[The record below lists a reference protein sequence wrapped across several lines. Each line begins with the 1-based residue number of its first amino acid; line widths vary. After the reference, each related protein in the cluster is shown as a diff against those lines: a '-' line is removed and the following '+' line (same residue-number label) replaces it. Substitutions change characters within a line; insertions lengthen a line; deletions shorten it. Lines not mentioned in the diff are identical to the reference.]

1 MGNTENVI
9 AEAQAALRRG
19 DPASAVS
26 ALKTANFENLVD
38 DEAVLRNFHQ
48 TLVMAEIQ
56 VAAAQDANAQGWWKV
71 FGLDRHHSSVQDV
84 RRAFKRLAAIVHPD
98 KCQLPDAA
106 GSFDALH
113 CGLEVLLEEIDRPDS
128 NRKRRKT
135 NHDNDNDNDNN
146 HVYAWWTEWEQDH
159 QDKSHKT
166 NSKSPDDGSECL
178 LRAIEDLE
186 KMSTAD
192 LRAHIRRIQN
202 EILTPVN
209 KLPQKQSR
217 TLPELQSAMVRAR
230 RVLASKLDQDQQR
243 SLSLGD
249 GGFIIG

>member
-26 ALKTANFENLVD
+26 ALKPAKVEKFVD
-38 DEAVLRNFHQ
+38 NKTILRNYHQ

-56 VAAAQDANAQGWWKV
+56 VVAAQDDNAQGWWKV

-98 KCQLPDAA
+98 KCQFPNAA

-128 NRKRRKT
+128 NRKKHKM
-135 NHDNDNDNDNN
+135 NHDNDSDNDNS
-146 HVYAWWTEWEQDH
+146 VYAWWTEWEQD
-159 QDKSHKT
+159 QVKSHKT
-166 NSKSPDDGSECL
+166 SSNKSPDDSSEC
-178 LRAIEDLE
+178 IEDLE

-192 LRAHIRRIQN
+192 LRAHIRHLQN

-209 KLPQKQSR
+209 EILQKKSR
-217 TLPELQSAMVRAR
+217 TLAELQSAIVQAR
-230 RVLASKLDQDQQR
+230 RVLASKIDQGQQR
-243 SLSLGD
+243 SGLPD
-249 GGFIIG
+249 GGFVIS